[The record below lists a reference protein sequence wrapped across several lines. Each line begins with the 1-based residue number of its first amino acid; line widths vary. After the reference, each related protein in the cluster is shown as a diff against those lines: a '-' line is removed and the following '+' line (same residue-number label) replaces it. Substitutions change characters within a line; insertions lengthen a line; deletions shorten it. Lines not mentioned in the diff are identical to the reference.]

1 MLYITFSFY
10 IVNDSARCYNKVAL
24 NLKFS
29 EELIA
34 MELKKWTVL
43 LALGATLAAGTAFAV
58 GSPDSPFKPDEQVYP
73 KEELFTFDKQDV
85 AKGKGT
91 AYGKFAFARD
101 KAAPDSAIKEIC
113 YLTLEKGASI
123 GCHKHGFNE
132 DAYIIISGEGIF
144 TDGTGKETPVKAGD
158 VTIARPGQSHG
169 LRNEKETPL
178 VFLDVIA
185 QNDTYLKNHPEAAP
199 KK

>member
-1 MLYITFSFY
+1 M
-10 IVNDSARCYNKVAL
+10 K
-24 NLKFS
+24 
-29 EELIA
+29 
-34 MELKKWTVL
+34 LKKLAVL
-43 LALGATLAAGTAFAV
+43 LTLGATLLTGTAFAA
-58 GSPDSPFKPDEQVYP
+58 GSPASPFKPDEQVYP
-73 KEELFTFDKQDV
+73 KGELFTFDKQDV

-113 YLTLEKGASI
+113 YLTLKKGASI
-123 GCHKHGFNE
+123 CCHKHGFNE

-144 TDGTGKETPVKAGD
+144 TDGTGKETVVKAGD

-169 LRNEKETPL
+169 LRNVKKTPL

>member
-1 MLYITFSFY
+1 M
-10 IVNDSARCYNKVAL
+10 K
-24 NLKFS
+24 
-29 EELIA
+29 
-34 MELKKWTVL
+34 LKKLAL
-43 LALGATLAAGTAFAV
+43 LLTLGATLMGGTVFAA
-58 GSPDSPFKPDEQVYP
+58 GSPDSPFKPDEQVYH
-73 KEELFTFDKQDV
+73 KGDLFTFDKQDV

-113 YLTLEKGASI
+113 YLTLEKGSSI

-132 DAYIIISGEGIF
+132 DAYIIVSGEGIF
-144 TDGTGKETPVKAGD
+144 TDGTGKETVVKAGD
-158 VTIARPGQSHG
+158 VWFARPGQSHG
-169 LRNEKETPL
+169 LRNEKKEPL

>member
-1 MLYITFSFY
+1 M
-10 IVNDSARCYNKVAL
+10 K
-24 NLKFS
+24 
-29 EELIA
+29 
-34 MELKKWTVL
+34 LKKLAVL
-43 LALGATLAAGTAFAV
+43 LTLGATLLTGTAFAA
-58 GSPDSPFKPDEQVYP
+58 GSPASPFTPDAQAYP
-73 KEELFTFDKQDV
+73 KGELFTFDKQDV
-85 AKGKGT
+85 ATGKGT
-91 AYGKFAFARD
+91 PYGKLAFARYQ
-101 KAAPDSAIKEIC
+101 AAPDPAIKEIC
-113 YLTLEKGASI
+113 DLTRKKGASI

-144 TDGTGKETPVKAGD
+144 TDGTGKETVVKAGD

-169 LRNEKETPL
+169 LRNVKKTPL